1 MARGRKPEVSI
12 EQANEWLRR
21 VDNGESIKEI
31 GKGDNFVERTVKKY
45 VDQARE
51 RQETTQARTMV
62 YKDALEKH
70 FKDLTSMARKLDQ
83 AVSSGKNIA
92 GEIKDPLYS
101 ALKEHQPNS
110 KLWVHISEWNALL
123 SEIDS
128 LRENFKA
135 AIKNDAASNPLLQ
148 ASFIGGAMDTEN
160 IGQAM
165 MRVADSLLGGYPG
178 IRAVNALNPKP
189 IGDPDL
195 VIAQFGGFNLG
206 NFQPDRMSDLVL
218 RLTDLENRLPGFGQ
232 FQSLKTLAERQSK
245 LKEAIHDLLTV
256 FILKRVISGHCRY
269 CPF

>member
-21 VDNGESIKEI
+21 VENGESIKEV
-31 GKGDNFVERTVKKY
+31 GKSDNFVERTVKKY
-45 VDQARE
+45 VEQATE

-70 FKDLTSMARKLDQ
+70 FKDLLSMARKLDQ
-83 AVSSGKNIA
+83 AVSSSKSIA
-92 GEIKDPLYS
+92 GEAKDPLYS

-110 KLWVHISEWNALL
+110 KLWVLFSEWNGVIV
-123 SEIDS
+123 EIES
-128 LRENFKA
+128 VRENFKA
-135 AIKNDAASNPLLQ
+135 AVRDDASNNPWLQ
-148 ASFIGGAMDTEN
+148 AAFVGGAMDAEN

-165 MRVADSLLGGYPG
+165 IKVVDSLRGGYPG
-178 IRAVNALNPKP
+178 IRAVNALKP
-189 IGDPDL
+189 EPFGDPNL
-195 VIAQFGGFNLG
+195 VIARYGGFNLG
-206 NFQPDRMSDLVL
+206 TFQPSNLPDLQL
-218 RLTDLENRLPGFGQ
+218 QLTELENRLPGFSQ
-232 FQSLKTLAERQSK
+232 FQSLKSLAERQSQ